1 MTIQFYKVKI
11 KNIIRETPKAVT
23 VVFDIPSDLKSNFSY
38 KAGQY
43 LTIRINS
50 EGRDERRAYS
60 ACSSP
65 YANEDL
71 AVTVKEVENGFVST
85 YINNKLQI
93 GEIVDLMPPLGHFTI
108 EPYERNERKVV
119 LIGAGSGITPLMSIL
134 KSLLIVEK
142 KSEILLIYSNRN
154 EENVIFAKELA
165 ELQAQYSNFSLI
177 SIYSQPINTEK
188 KQEKITDVLL
198 KNVLQDRLNDKL
210 SYANYFICGPRGMME
225 TANDTLL
232 ALGVS
237 KERIHKESFV
247 AAEKTDSDKI
257 DEEVTNADIH
267 SIKVR
272 LYGEE
277 TEIPIETDET
287 ILVAGMRASLDPPFS
302 CQIGACSTCRAKLV
316 SGKVK
321 MDDYDALTDSEI
333 EQGYILTCTAHPLT
347 NDVLV
352 DYDN

>member
-11 KNIIRETPKAVT
+11 KNIIRETSKAVT
-23 VVFDIPSDLKSNFSY
+23 LVFEIPDDIKSNFNY
-38 KAGQY
+38 KSGQY

-65 YANEDL
+65 FANEDL
-71 AVTVKEVENGFVST
+71 AVTVKEVEKGFVSN
-85 YINNKLQI
+85 YINNKLKI

-108 EPYERNERKVV
+108 EPYERNERQVV

-134 KSLLIVEK
+134 KSLLFVEK

-165 ELQAQYSNFSLI
+165 MLQSQYSNFSLI
-177 SIYSQPINTEK
+177 NIYSQPINSEL
-188 KQEKITDVLL
+188 KQEKISEVLL
-198 KNVLQDRLNDKL
+198 KNLLQDKINNKL
-210 SYANYFICGPRGMME
+210 LFANYFICGPRGMMDI
-225 TANDTLL
+225 ANATLNI
-232 ALGVS
+232 LGVA
-237 KERIHKESFV
+237 KERIHNESFV
-247 AAEKTDSDKI
+247 AAEKLDSDKI
-257 DEEVTNADIH
+257 DEEVSNADIH
-267 SIKVR
+267 TIKVR

-347 NDVLV
+347 SDVLV
-352 DYDN
+352 DYDD